1 MGADASRAAEAREA
15 YRRYVEE
22 RGGSLEM
29 RDLFKAPLSVEE
41 LRALLGGRP
50 AATIFAARSPTV
62 KKLGLDPST
71 LDEERMLALMA
82 EHPTLI
88 RRPLLVRNGE
98 LIVGFDRPAYGRE
111 FGT

>member
-1 MGADASRAAEAREA
+1 ME
-15 YRRYVEE
+15 V
-22 RGGSLEM
+22 

-41 LRALLGGRP
+41 LRALLEGRP

-71 LDEERMLALMA
+71 LNDEQLLALMA

-88 RRPLLVRNGE
+88 RRPLLVRDGE
-98 LIVGFDRPAYGRE
+98 LIVGFDRPVYRRE
-111 FGT
+111 FGA